1 MPFAPVENGQ
11 LFYRVD
17 GKPDLPA
24 LVLSNSLG
32 TDHTMW
38 DAQVALFAGK
48 FRLVRYDSRGHG
60 ASTVIAGDYSMDM
73 LGKDVLALLDRLG
86 LATASFCG
94 LSIGG
99 MVGQWLGLNAADRI
113 TKLVLCNTAAK
124 IGNEETW
131 NARIEAVRKNG
142 MRSISEATLQRWLT
156 PAFQQ
161 REPATVARIKKI
173 LEATPAEGYAC
184 TCAAIRGADF
194 RPAVRRIRSST
205 LVIAGTHDP
214 ATTPED
220 GQWLAAQISG
230 AQYKEFATAHLS
242 NVEAPQAF
250 ADAALKFLISVE
262 ARAI

>member
-1 MPFAPVENGQ
+1 MPFAPVEDGQ

-17 GKPDLPA
+17 GKPDLPV

-38 DAQVALFAGK
+38 DAQVGAFTGK

-60 ASTVIAGDYSMDM
+60 ASTVISGDYTMNM
-73 LGKDVLALLDRLG
+73 LGKDVLSLLDHLG
-86 LATASFCG
+86 LKTARFCG

-99 MVGQWLGLNAADRI
+99 MVGQWLGLNAPDRVKKI
-113 TKLVLCNTAAK
+113 VLCNTAAK

-131 NARIEAVRKNG
+131 NARIETVRKNG
-142 MRSISEATLQRWLT
+142 MRSISEATLQRWFT

-161 REPATVARIKKI
+161 REPATVARIPKI
-173 LEATPAEGYAC
+173 LEATPAEGYAS

-194 RPAVRRIRSST
+194 RPDVRRIRTRT
-205 LVIAGTHDP
+205 LIVAGTHDP
-214 ATTPED
+214 ATMPAD
-220 GQWLAAQISG
+220 GQWLAQQIPG
-230 AQYKEFATAHLS
+230 AQYKEFNTAHLS

-250 ADAALKFLISVE
+250 SDAVLKFLVSC
-262 ARAI
+262 